1 VKDEG
6 GGIPDAAALMEAFSL
21 FNEASRELSGAYA
34 ALQEEVRRLNAELA
48 EANGRLTDELAAKEC
63 MRQRL
68 ATLLEMLPGAV
79 LVLDG
84 QGRIIDMNPEAW
96 RILGADLRGQ
106 NWREVSAAHLAGGKS
121 EWVLQAA
128 NGVEL
133 RLTVA
138 VNALPGD
145 SGQIILLQD
154 VTAAHAREESAQRRE
169 RLAAMGATMAG
180 LAHQLRT
187 PLAAALLS
195 VSQLRFGAGA
205 ERFAR
210 QQRRAMER
218 LQHLDATIDA
228 MLRFLRGAEQEA
240 GSVTLQRIFGELR
253 QEFDSLF
260 RQKNVTLILPVLG
273 NELALPGSQAAWVSV
288 IANLLHNALQ
298 FSPEGST
305 VTVDLRGPED
315 DVIAIVVRDQ
325 GPGIATVDQERI
337 FTPFYTTRRDGTGLG
352 LAIARDFVVAMGG
365 SLGVDGEAA
374 AGASLVLQVPIWKA
388 PQALPSGA
396 LAEDKERK

>member
-1 VKDEG
+1 MKG
-6 GGIPDAAALMEAFSL
+6 GGVPDAAALMEAFSL
-21 FNEASRELSGAYA
+21 FNEASRELTGAYA
-34 ALQEEVRRLNAELA
+34 ALQEEVGRLNAELA
-48 EANGRLTDELAAKEC
+48 QANARLTDELAAKER

-68 ATLLEMLPGAV
+68 AMVLEMLPGAV

-84 QGRIIDMNPEAW
+84 QGRIIDMNPEAL

-106 NWREVSAAHLAGGKS
+106 NWRQVSADHLAGGKG
-121 EWVLQAA
+121 EWVLQTA
-128 NGVEL
+128 NGLEL

-195 VSQLRFGAGA
+195 VSQLRFGAEA

-228 MLRFLRGAEQEA
+228 MLRFLRGAEQER
-240 GSVTLQRIFGELR
+240 GSVTLQEIFGELR
-253 QEFDSLF
+253 QEFDPLF
-260 RQKNVTLILPVLG
+260 RQKNVTLKLPIWG
-273 NELALPGSQAAWVSV
+273 NGFTLSGSRAAWVSV

-325 GPGIATVDQERI
+325 GPGIATADQERI

-365 SLGVDGEAA
+365 SLVVDGELAP
-374 AGASLVLQVPIWKA
+374 GASLVLRVPIWKA

>member
-1 VKDEG
+1 MKDEG

-48 EANGRLTDELAAKEC
+48 ETNGRLTDELAAKER

-298 FSPEGST
+298 FSPEGGT
-305 VTVDLRGPED
+305 VTADLRGPED

-365 SLGVDGEAA
+365 NLGVAVGAGP
-374 AGASLVLQVPIWKA
+374 GASLVLQMPIWKERHL
-388 PQALPSGA
+388 LPSGA
-396 LAEDKERK
+396 LAEDKETK